1 MDREVVVPYSNSSN
15 SKKEQVAD
23 MFNSISKKYDL
34 LNHVLSLGID
44 IYWRKKAIRLLSKD
58 KPQVMLDIA
67 TGTGDFAIEAFKI
80 LKPTSI
86 KGIDISRGMLDVGV
100 EKIKKM
106 KLDHVIDLQ
115 LGDSENLVFDDNT
128 FDAVTVAFGVRNFEN
143 LEKGLAEIYRVLKPE
158 GKLVVLEF
166 SKPYMFPFKQV
177 YNFYFNT
184 ILPLVGKLIS
194 KDNSA
199 YTYLPNSVM
208 AFPDG
213 KAFLEIMKKE
223 GFREVQWRPLT
234 VGISS
239 IYIGQKK

>member
-177 YNFYFNT
+177 YTFYFNT